1 MAGVRTA
8 LRCVVALVLTAAP
21 AGLVV
26 PPAGA
31 EPVGAEAASGWTAL
45 APGVAYRELTVRT
58 TRGSARVYAV
68 RADLRR
74 RGVRADLLFPG
85 AVAARAPLTVLA
97 GARRAVAAVN
107 GDFFDISEEQHP
119 GVEATGATSGPAVY
133 RGRAL
138 KAAVP
143 EAQRFGW
150 QLPPG
155 DTAEDVLGV
164 GVDGVARLGRLV
176 LRGRLRA
183 AGGGAWP
190 LGGLNQYALPV
201 GSIGVFTSDWGTV
214 SRARAACG
222 TDESRKAPCTA
233 DTWEV
238 TIRQGRVAAVSAT
251 PGTGPIPA
259 GSTVLLGREAGARA
273 LAGLPVGTPVAV
285 DYRLASSGPVPFRFA
300 LGAHRLLR
308 GGETPAGLDDTVA
321 EPRSALGLVDGGRVL
336 TLLSTDGREGTSTG
350 LTLTELARTVRDLGC
365 PDGAYLD
372 GGASATLV
380 ARDRATGELTVRNH
394 LDHGRERPIPNA
406 LGILAG

>member
-1 MAGVRTA
+1 MRSA
-8 LRCVVALVLTAAP
+8 LRCVVALVLAVAP
-21 AGLVV
+21 AGPVV
-26 PPAGA
+26 APAGA
-31 EPVGAEAASGWTAL
+31 EAAGGWEVL

-58 TRGSARVYAV
+58 PHGSARVYAV

-74 RGVRADLLFPG
+74 PGVRADLLFPG
-85 AVAARAPLTVLA
+85 AVAARAPLTRLA
-97 GARRAVAAVN
+97 GARGAVAAVN

-119 GVEATGATSGPAVY
+119 GVEATGAASGPAVY

-150 QLPPG
+150 RPPPG

-164 GVDGVARLGRLV
+164 GVDGVARTGHLV

-183 AGGGAWP
+183 AGGAWP

-201 GSIGVFTSDWGTV
+201 GSIGVFTSDWGEV

-222 TDESRKAPCTA
+222 TDEARKAPCTA
-233 DTWEV
+233 DTREV
-238 TIRQGRVAAVSAT
+238 TIRHGRVVGVSDA

-273 LAGLPVGTPVAV
+273 LAGLPVGTPVAL
-285 DYRLASSGPVPFRFA
+285 DYRLVSSAPVPFAFA
-300 LGAHRLLR
+300 LGAHSLLR
-308 GGETPAGLDDTVA
+308 GGEAPAGLDATDV
-321 EPRSALGLVDGGRVL
+321 EPRSAVGLAAGGRVL
-336 TLLSTDGREGTSTG
+336 TLLSTDGREGTSNG
-350 LTLTELARTVRDLGC
+350 LTLTELARTVGDLGC
-365 PDGAYLD
+365 PDGVYLD

-380 ARDRATGELTVRNH
+380 ARDRVTGDLTVRNR
-394 LDHGRERPIPNA
+394 LDQGRERPVPNA
-406 LGILAG
+406 LGIFAG